1 MCWRG
6 RCGKDEFCMSDAE
19 GARLLMEASKRNV
32 EALRG
37 MGDASVFADEIFGF
51 HVQQAAEKLL
61 RAWIALLGETYPLT
75 HDLELLFNL
84 LQERGVAESG
94 FAGLK
99 EYTPYA
105 VQFRYEALGS
115 DAEPLDRQAGLT
127 LVESLLTQVQLQFG
141 HEEGA

>member
-1 MCWRG
+1 
-6 RCGKDEFCMSDAE
+6 MSDAKC
-19 GARLLMEASKRNV
+19 ARLLMEASKRDV

-37 MGDASVFADEIFGF
+37 MGDASD
-51 HVQQAAEKLL
+51 
-61 RAWIALLGETYPLT
+61 
-75 HDLELLFNL
+75 
-84 LQERGVAESG
+84 
-94 FAGLK
+94 FAGLN

-141 HEEGA
+141 REEGA

>member
-1 MCWRG
+1 
-6 RCGKDEFCMSDAE
+6 MSDAKC
-19 GARLLMEASKRNV
+19 ARLLMEASKRDV

-37 MGDASVFADEIFGF
+37 MSDASVFADEIFGF

-61 RAWIALLGETYPLT
+61 KAWLALLGETYPLT

-84 LQERGVAESG
+84 LQKRGVDASD
-94 FAGLK
+94 FAGLN

-105 VQFRYEALGS
+105 VQFRYEALGL

-141 HEEGA
+141 REEGA